1 MKDLVKNLTD
11 EILRELGLA
20 DDTANDENLST
31 IEYIDQSNRIGLEN
45 DLVDSEGG
53 IQEEGEDEVENRNEA
68 ANLVYKRFIH
78 S

>member
-1 MKDLVKNLTD
+1 M
-11 EILRELGLA
+11 
-20 DDTANDENLST
+20 
-31 IEYIDQSNRIGLEN
+31 
-45 DLVDSEGG
+45 DSEGG